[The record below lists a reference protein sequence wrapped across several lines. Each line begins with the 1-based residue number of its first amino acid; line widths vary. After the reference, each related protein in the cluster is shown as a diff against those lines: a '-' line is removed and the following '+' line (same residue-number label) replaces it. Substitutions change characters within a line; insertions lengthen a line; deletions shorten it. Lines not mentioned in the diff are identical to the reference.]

1 MRTSETTIQRPFL
14 AAVCLQTLVA
24 IATIACLSPVFVQ
37 KAMAQ
42 TQARLSGEVYN
53 YTLNTKDSQHY
64 VDHWSQGEVLLTN
77 GEVITDQLLMYNG
90 YLDELIWLHP
100 TTYNTIRVDKN
111 LVASFRLFIAYPPDT
126 VEFRHIT
133 YRYWYQPSPVSA
145 FVTPLHTGN
154 FSLMLRH
161 SIRKSGERAEYTQE
175 GRSIRI
181 LLKAA
186 PAYFIVA
193 ADGNSYPVSAFNRR
207 TFDQIFPEYREEI
220 RQAFRLTGRGALRDD
235 DGKAELAK
243 TLDNLITRKNALH

>member
-1 MRTSETTIQRPFL
+1 MRTSRKIAQLPFL
-14 AAVCLQTLVA
+14 APTCLQALM
-24 IATIACLSPVFVQ
+24 ILATIACLPFVFLQ
-37 KAMAQ
+37 KVTAQ
-42 TQARLSGEVYN
+42 TQARLSGEIYT

-64 VDHWSQGEVLLTN
+64 VDYWSQGEVLLTN
-77 GEVITDQLLMYNG
+77 GEVVTDQLLMYNG

-100 TTYNTIRVDKN
+100 ATYNTIRVDKN
-111 LVASFRLFIAYPPDT
+111 LVASFRLFIAYPSDT

-133 YRYWYQPSPVSA
+133 YRYWFQPSPVSA

-154 FSLMLRH
+154 FSLMLQH

-193 ADGNSYPVSAFNRR
+193 ADGKSYPVAAFNRR
-207 TFDQIFPEYREEI
+207 TFDQIFPDNREEV
-220 RQAFRLTGRGALRDD
+220 RQAFRSTGRGALRDD
-235 DGKAELAK
+235 DGKAKLAK
-243 TLDNLITRKNALH
+243 TLDDLITKKPGY